1 MVNLLHKILC
11 GDLMKRII
19 KLITPLLIIGIL
31 FSSCSIEKKENPID
45 QIKTYVANNEL
56 NACLQLVRELA
67 NDEKTAI
74 NKDVCD
80 IVINN
85 FIELREKTKIDETNI
100 FDLSLINTSFAEKC
114 QKLWNIISEFTIN
127 DDYEL
132 YKECINLRYYSEM
145 IDFTRYCDI
154 YSLVKKANTT
164 DYLDELSAAL
174 YEYES
179 NGDNSKLLSLSKKI
193 ESINYDSF
201 DPQQYLVSD
210 FKTAHEKIVKSLINL
225 KDGFNSNDSIAVAK
239 AINTLKNAL
248 TDTLY
253 IADILSAV
261 NTMQN
266 NIYHKISTENIYAPF
281 DSEIQV
287 SKREYTTGIS
297 FSLDMIFGG
306 IEDIVEST
314 TENVISNNSTEST
327 SKDET
332 SLDDAIEIAINAIN
346 KTKNFKGNLDVKF
359 IKTQNVKLTHFESNS
374 SISDANNLIESQINQ
389 SLKNSNGTTENTH
402 KFYNGTNGNETL
414 SAFIPPNDNN
424 ANLNVDAVNTFK
436 CIEGSG
442 GYVITLVLN
451 SELIEYGNKTNN
463 IGSIVNTFSFNN
475 SEHITDFDT
484 AYSKTNIIIVI
495 NNDGK
500 LIKMEYIIS
509 GISNCVF
516 AEQDTQNIYKTK
528 FTFKN
533 EYKYEFKY

>member
-31 FSSCSIEKKENPID
+31 FSSCTIGKRENPID

-56 NACLQLVRELA
+56 NACLQLVKELDI
-67 NDEKTAI
+67 DEKSAI

-154 YSLVKKANTT
+154 YSLVKKANASG
-164 DYLDELSAAL
+164 YLDELSAAL

-210 FKTAHEKIVKSLINL
+210 FKTAHEKIVKSLISL

-314 TENVISNNSTEST
+314 TENITSSNSTEST
-327 SKDET
+327 SKAET
-332 SLDDAIEIAINAIN
+332 SLEDAIEIAINAIN

-359 IKTQNVKLTHFESNS
+359 TKTQNVKLTHFESNS

-389 SLKNSNGTTENTH
+389 SLKNSNGSTEITH
-402 KFYNGTNGNETL
+402 NFYNGTNGNETL
-414 SAFIPPNDNN
+414 SAFVPPNGNN
-424 ANLNVDAVNTFK
+424 ANLNADAVNTFK

-442 GYVITLVLN
+442 GYVVTLILN

-463 IGSIVNTFSFNN
+463 IGSIVNTFSFND
-475 SEHITDFDT
+475 SEQIIDFDT
-484 AYSKTNIIIVI
+484 AYSKTNIIIVV